1 MPECCLRNTLVYS
14 EPTCLHCQAE
24 TSSKYSGPTLSIDS
38 GVSSDASAGPDGGGR
53 SHAADDGA
61 LAAKRVTSG
70 NDDSK
75 EKRQKRHPKPI
86 SQAPPAASQSRPAA
100 NFTIMDTVQQPQQE
114 EAGASS
120 LFIAVIIAMAAFAGL
135 LLLAVLVNVVF
146 FFRTKPG
153 SAAFLTHVNPVT
165 LFRRITEERGMASE
179 PAMQGAGGEIRL
191 SLAVDS
197 YDLQQQHDD
206 YKKRHSSFDV
216 KGTNVGASEA
226 DNPIRA
232 GE

>member
-1 MPECCLRNTLVYS
+1 MNPKPNCLY
-14 EPTCLHCQAE
+14 HQAE

-38 GVSSDASAGPDGGGR
+38 GVSSDAQAGPDDGGR
-53 SHAADDGA
+53 SQAADDGS
-61 LAAKRVTSG
+61 LAAKRLTSDDG
-70 NDDSK
+70 NRK
-75 EKRQKRHPKPI
+75 EKREKRHPKPI
-86 SQAPPAASQSRPAA
+86 SQAPPAASQLRPAA

-114 EAGASS
+114 QAGASS
-120 LFIAVIIAMAAFAGL
+120 LFIAVVIAMAALAGL
-135 LLLAVLVNVVF
+135 LLIAVLINVVC

-191 SLAVDS
+191 SLAVES

-206 YKKRHSSFDV
+206 KKRCSSFAV
-216 KGTNVGASEA
+216 KGTTVGACES